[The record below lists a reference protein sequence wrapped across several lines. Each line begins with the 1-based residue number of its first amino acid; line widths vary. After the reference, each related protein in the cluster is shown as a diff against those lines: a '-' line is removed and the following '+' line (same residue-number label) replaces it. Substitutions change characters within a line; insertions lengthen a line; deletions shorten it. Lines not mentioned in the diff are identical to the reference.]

1 MKTAIDK
8 FWGTFGHLDIDFNE
22 PLDADDVRSGGD
34 FTEDEIKELIAADLV
49 AECTEESGSTTP
61 Q

>member
-34 FTEDEIKELIAADLV
+34 FTEDDIKELIAADLV
-49 AECTEESGSTTP
+49 VECTEESD
-61 Q
+61 